1 MKSPLPV
8 NNIKF
13 LMFGHCIW
21 QIKTIKL
28 HMKNTEFL
36 ELEERFPDEQER
48 LRYIR
53 AKARVKEVRGF
64 YTHFLIYIAV
74 NIAIVFLNINGLKES
89 ESYFQPKN
97 FFTLSIWGIFVLMHA
112 GRVFLPNF
120 MLGKN
125 WEEKQIQKILD
136 QEKQYHGKS
145 R

>member
-1 MKSPLPV
+1 
-8 NNIKF
+8 
-13 LMFGHCIW
+13 
-21 QIKTIKL
+21 
-28 HMKNTEFL
+28 MKNADLL

-48 LRYIR
+48 LRYVR

-74 NIAIVFLNINGLKES
+74 NIAIVFLNINGLKDG

-136 QEKQYHGKS
+136 QEKKYHGKS